1 VRYRRIPVRRDGGTQ
16 AGDAD
21 SGINPGLTDNVARM
35 IRRLRDRERKVSI
48 AILSF
53 YSSARRFDHL
63 TYRD

>member
-1 VRYRRIPVRRDGGTQ
+1 MRCRRIPVRRDGGIQ

-21 SGINPGLTDNVARM
+21 SGTNPGLTDNVAHM

-53 YSSARRFDHL
+53 YPSARRFDHL